1 MHIKAARQDCREL
14 FFFFFFAVCENDG
27 DPLISQN
34 DLRPFAASLPLL
46 FLSFSIFGLLR
57 GSLMRT
63 HKTEPLLPALP
74 LPIMEL
80 FWRLC
85 LRLIFQPHMLAL
97 FHLSLPSP
105 SLACDCRRGRNTPR
119 RRPLEEA
126 GLSARVVSVTLTLTD
141 ARRIS
146 GVFLQQSGFIRFT
159 EAYGQKGP
167 VAAAQRHSVVQHCH
181 RL

>member
-1 MHIKAARQDCREL
+1 MHIKASRLECREL
-14 FFFFFFAVCENDG
+14 FFACVRMMANLWF
-27 DPLISQN
+27 PRMISSS
-34 DLRPFAASLPLL
+34 LLLYFLFSFYPSPFLC
-46 FLSFSIFGLLR
+46 LLR

-63 HKTEPLLPALP
+63 HKTGPLLPALP
-74 LPIMEL
+74 LSITEL

-85 LRLIFQPHMLAL
+85 LCLIFQPHMLAL

-105 SLACDCRRGRNTPR
+105 SLACDCRDGRNIPR

-126 GLSARVVSVTLTLTD
+126 GLSARVVLVTLTLTD

-146 GVFLQQSGFIRFT
+146 GVFLQQSGLIRFT
-159 EAYGQKGP
+159 DASGQTLQCC
-167 VAAAQRHSVVQHCH
+167 ATCH